1 MKRLMLLI
9 SAILTLS
16 GCSNSN
22 EQASINLSIEEYEA
36 KIEEAL
42 LMTNGYQDAKYT
54 SAREELDEFL
64 ISSRDKYEF
73 ELTSPY
79 EGLTLDEALD
89 YYNNLNGT
97 ELVNITK
104 KEMADNQDVLDSIE
118 QSRENAENGVQ
129 EANWRQ
135 PLIDSKEEG
144 FYEEDTSIGR
154 YVWLK
159 GIADTLVD
167 CGEVCSSNLISYADA
182 KKWVE
187 TGEYNVEWT
196 YIDGE
201 LVNPPMIENDSNSSD
216 DISTYKAL
224 ELTIDDATTS
234 YGYITVEG
242 SISNPT
248 NNAYSYVELKVKI
261 LDKNGKVIDTENTYA
276 VGSETLSPGDT
287 KKWDAMLKAD
297 DRADNVEVEIVDY
310 KIKY

>member
-22 EQASINLSIEEYEA
+22 ERASINLSIEEYEA

-64 ISSRDKYEF
+64 ISSRDKYDF

-97 ELVNITK
+97 ELVNITNQELPEIQ
-104 KEMADNQDVLDSIE
+104 KEVEAIE
-118 QSRENAENGVQ
+118 EEQERSRGES
-129 EANWRQ
+129 
-135 PLIDSKEEG
+135 LINHIISSEELLEEG
-144 FYEEDTSIGR
+144 NQFAVEGYAKNVIDLGEEGISKYLTYDEAKSLVESGDYYEWWQENKER
-154 YVWLK
+154 V
-159 GIADTLVD
+159 VD
-167 CGEVCSSNLISYADA
+167 PEKEAQWKSEIEV
-182 KKWVE
+182 
-187 TGEYNVEWT
+187 
-196 YIDGE
+196 
-201 LVNPPMIENDSNSSD
+201 SNSSSSNASV
-216 DISTYKAL
+216 STYKTL
-224 ELTIDDATTS
+224 ELTIDDASTS

-261 LDKNGKVIDTENTYA
+261 LDTNGKVIDTENTYA

-287 KKWDAMLKAD
+287 KKWDAMFKAD
-297 DRADNVEVEIVDY
+297 DRADNVEVEIVNY
-310 KIKY
+310 KIK

>member
-1 MKRLMLLI
+1 MLLI

-22 EQASINLSIEEYEA
+22 ERASINLSIGEYEA

-64 ISSRDKYEF
+64 ISSRDKYDF

-97 ELVNITK
+97 ELVNITNQELPEIQ
-104 KEMADNQDVLDSIE
+104 KEVEAIE
-118 QSRENAENGVQ
+118 EEQERSRRES
-129 EANWRQ
+129 
-135 PLIDSKEEG
+135 LINHIISSEELLEEG
-144 FYEEDTSIGR
+144 NQFAVEGYAKNVIDLGEEGISKYLTYDEAKSLVESGDYYEWWQENKER
-154 YVWLK
+154 V
-159 GIADTLVD
+159 VD
-167 CGEVCSSNLISYADA
+167 PEKEAQWKSEIEV
-182 KKWVE
+182 
-187 TGEYNVEWT
+187 
-196 YIDGE
+196 
-201 LVNPPMIENDSNSSD
+201 SNSSSSNASV
-216 DISTYKAL
+216 STYKTL
-224 ELTIDDATTS
+224 ELTIDDASTS

-261 LDKNGKVIDTENTYA
+261 LDTNGKVIDTENTYA

-287 KKWDAMLKAD
+287 KKWDAMFKAD
-297 DRADNVEVEIVDY
+297 DRADNVEVEIVNY
-310 KIKY
+310 KIK

>member
-1 MKRLMLLI
+1 MLLI

-22 EQASINLSIEEYEA
+22 ERASINLSIEEYEA

-64 ISSRDKYEF
+64 ISSRDKYDF

-97 ELVNITK
+97 ELVNITNQELPEIQ
-104 KEMADNQDVLDSIE
+104 KEVEAIE
-118 QSRENAENGVQ
+118 EEQERSRRES
-129 EANWRQ
+129 
-135 PLIDSKEEG
+135 LINHIISSEELLEEG
-144 FYEEDTSIGR
+144 NQFAVEGYAKNVIDLGEEGISKYLTYDEAKSLVESGDYYEWWQENKER
-154 YVWLK
+154 V
-159 GIADTLVD
+159 VD
-167 CGEVCSSNLISYADA
+167 PEKEAQWKSEIEV
-182 KKWVE
+182 
-187 TGEYNVEWT
+187 
-196 YIDGE
+196 
-201 LVNPPMIENDSNSSD
+201 SNSSSSNASV
-216 DISTYKAL
+216 STYKTL
-224 ELTIDDATTS
+224 ELTIDDASTS

-261 LDKNGKVIDTENTYA
+261 LDTNGKVIDTENTYA

-287 KKWDAMLKAD
+287 KKWDAMFKAD
-297 DRADNVEVEIVDY
+297 DRADNVEVEIVNY
-310 KIKY
+310 KIK

>member
-22 EQASINLSIEEYEA
+22 ERASINLSIEEYEA

-64 ISSRDKYEF
+64 ISSRDKYDF

-97 ELVNITK
+97 ELVNITNQELPEIQ
-104 KEMADNQDVLDSIE
+104 KEVEAIE
-118 QSRENAENGVQ
+118 EEQERSRRES
-129 EANWRQ
+129 
-135 PLIDSKEEG
+135 LINHIISSEELLEEG
-144 FYEEDTSIGR
+144 NQFAVEGYAKNVIDLGEEGISKYLTYDEAKSLVESGDYYEWWQENKER
-154 YVWLK
+154 V
-159 GIADTLVD
+159 VD
-167 CGEVCSSNLISYADA
+167 PEKEAQWKSEIEV
-182 KKWVE
+182 
-187 TGEYNVEWT
+187 
-196 YIDGE
+196 
-201 LVNPPMIENDSNSSD
+201 SNSSSSNASV
-216 DISTYKAL
+216 STYKTL
-224 ELTIDDATTS
+224 ELTIDDASTS
-234 YGYITVEG
+234 SGYITVEG

-261 LDKNGKVIDTENTYA
+261 LDTNGKVIDTENTYA

-287 KKWDAMLKAD
+287 KKWDAMFKAD
-297 DRADNVEVEIVDY
+297 DRADNVEVEIVNY
-310 KIKY
+310 KIK

>member
-22 EQASINLSIEEYEA
+22 ERASINLSIEEYEA

-64 ISSRDKYEF
+64 ISSRDKYDF

-97 ELVNITK
+97 ELVNITNQELPEIQ
-104 KEMADNQDVLDSIE
+104 KEVEAIE
-118 QSRENAENGVQ
+118 EEQERSRRES
-129 EANWRQ
+129 
-135 PLIDSKEEG
+135 LINHIISSEELLEEG
-144 FYEEDTSIGR
+144 NQFAVEGYAKNVIDLGEEGISKYLTYDEAKSLVESGDYYEWWQENKER
-154 YVWLK
+154 V
-159 GIADTLVD
+159 VD
-167 CGEVCSSNLISYADA
+167 PEKEAQWKSEIEV
-182 KKWVE
+182 
-187 TGEYNVEWT
+187 
-196 YIDGE
+196 
-201 LVNPPMIENDSNSSD
+201 SNSSSSNASV
-216 DISTYKAL
+216 STYKTL
-224 ELTIDDATTS
+224 ELTIDDASTS

-261 LDKNGKVIDTENTYA
+261 LDVNGNVIDTENTYA
-276 VGSETLSPGDT
+276 VGSESLSPGDT

-297 DRADNVEVEIVDY
+297 DRADNVEVEIVNY
-310 KIKY
+310 KIK

>member
-1 MKRLMLLI
+1 MLLI

-22 EQASINLSIEEYEA
+22 ERASINLSIEEYEA

-64 ISSRDKYEF
+64 ISSRDKYDF

-97 ELVNITK
+97 ELVNITNQELPEIQ
-104 KEMADNQDVLDSIE
+104 KEVEAIE
-118 QSRENAENGVQ
+118 EEQERSRRES
-129 EANWRQ
+129 
-135 PLIDSKEEG
+135 LINHIISSEELLEEG
-144 FYEEDTSIGR
+144 NQFAVEGYAKNVIDLGEEGISKYLTYDEAKSLVESGDYYEWWQENKER
-154 YVWLK
+154 V
-159 GIADTLVD
+159 VD
-167 CGEVCSSNLISYADA
+167 PEKEAQWKSEIEV
-182 KKWVE
+182 
-187 TGEYNVEWT
+187 
-196 YIDGE
+196 
-201 LVNPPMIENDSNSSD
+201 SNSSSSNASV
-216 DISTYKAL
+216 STYKTL
-224 ELTIDDATTS
+224 ELTIDDASTS
-234 YGYITVEG
+234 YGYITVGG

-261 LDKNGKVIDTENTYA
+261 LDTNGKVIDTENTYA

-287 KKWDAMLKAD
+287 KKWDAMFKAD
-297 DRADNVEVEIVDY
+297 DRADNVEVEIVNY
-310 KIKY
+310 KIK

>member
-1 MKRLMLLI
+1 MLLI

-22 EQASINLSIEEYEA
+22 ERASINLSIEEYEA

-64 ISSRDKYEF
+64 ISSRDKYDF

-97 ELVNITK
+97 ELVNITNQELPEIQK
-104 KEMADNQDVLDSIE
+104 KVEAIE
-118 QSRENAENGVQ
+118 EEQERSRRES
-129 EANWRQ
+129 
-135 PLIDSKEEG
+135 LINHIISSEELLEEG
-144 FYEEDTSIGR
+144 NQFAVEGYAKNVIDLGEEGISKYLTYDEAKSLVESGDYYEWWQENKER
-154 YVWLK
+154 V
-159 GIADTLVD
+159 VD
-167 CGEVCSSNLISYADA
+167 PEKEAQWKSEIEV
-182 KKWVE
+182 
-187 TGEYNVEWT
+187 
-196 YIDGE
+196 
-201 LVNPPMIENDSNSSD
+201 SNSSSSNASV
-216 DISTYKAL
+216 STYKTL
-224 ELTIDDATTS
+224 ELTIDDASTS

-261 LDKNGKVIDTENTYA
+261 LDTNGKVIDTENTYA

-287 KKWDAMLKAD
+287 KKWDAMFKAD
-297 DRADNVEVEIVDY
+297 DRADNVEVEIVNY
-310 KIKY
+310 KIK

>member
-1 MKRLMLLI
+1 MLLI

-22 EQASINLSIEEYEA
+22 ERASINLSIEEYEA

-64 ISSRDKYEF
+64 ISSRDKYDF

-97 ELVNITK
+97 ELVNITNQELPEIQ
-104 KEMADNQDVLDSIE
+104 KEVEAIE
-118 QSRENAENGVQ
+118 EEQERSRRES
-129 EANWRQ
+129 
-135 PLIDSKEEG
+135 LINHIISSEELLEEG
-144 FYEEDTSIGR
+144 NQFAVEGYAKNVIDLGEEGISKYLTYDEAKSLVESGDYYEWWQENKER
-154 YVWLK
+154 V
-159 GIADTLVD
+159 VD
-167 CGEVCSSNLISYADA
+167 PEKEAQWKSEIEV
-182 KKWVE
+182 
-187 TGEYNVEWT
+187 
-196 YIDGE
+196 
-201 LVNPPMIENDSNSSD
+201 SNSSSSNASV
-216 DISTYKAL
+216 STYKTL
-224 ELTIDDATTS
+224 ELTIDDASTS
-234 YGYITVEG
+234 SGYITVEG

-261 LDKNGKVIDTENTYA
+261 LDTNGKVIDTENTYA

-287 KKWDAMLKAD
+287 KKWDAMFKAD
-297 DRADNVEVEIVDY
+297 DRADNVEVEIVNY
-310 KIKY
+310 KIK

>member
-1 MKRLMLLI
+1 MLLI

-22 EQASINLSIEEYEA
+22 ERASINLSIEEYEA

-64 ISSRDKYEF
+64 ISSRDKYDF

-97 ELVNITK
+97 ELVNITNQELPEIQ
-104 KEMADNQDVLDSIE
+104 KEVEAIE
-118 QSRENAENGVQ
+118 EEQERSRRES
-129 EANWRQ
+129 
-135 PLIDSKEEG
+135 LINHIISSEELLEEG
-144 FYEEDTSIGR
+144 NQFAVEGYAKNVIDLGEEGISKYLTYDEAKSLVESGDYYEWWQENKER
-154 YVWLK
+154 V
-159 GIADTLVD
+159 VD
-167 CGEVCSSNLISYADA
+167 PEKEAQWKSEIEV
-182 KKWVE
+182 
-187 TGEYNVEWT
+187 
-196 YIDGE
+196 
-201 LVNPPMIENDSNSSD
+201 SNSSSSNASV
-216 DISTYKAL
+216 STYKTL
-224 ELTIDDATTS
+224 ELTIDDASTS

-261 LDKNGKVIDTENTYA
+261 LDVNGNVIDTENTYA
-276 VGSETLSPGDT
+276 VGSESLSPGDT

-297 DRADNVEVEIVDY
+297 DRADNVEVEIVNY
-310 KIKY
+310 KIK

>member
-1 MKRLMLLI
+1 MLLI

-22 EQASINLSIEEYEA
+22 ERASINLSIEEYEA

-64 ISSRDKYEF
+64 ISSRDKYDF

-97 ELVNITK
+97 ELVNITNQELPEIQ
-104 KEMADNQDVLDSIE
+104 KEVEAIE
-118 QSRENAENGVQ
+118 EEQERSRRES
-129 EANWRQ
+129 
-135 PLIDSKEEG
+135 LINHIISSEELLEEG
-144 FYEEDTSIGR
+144 NQFAVEGYAKNVIDLGEEGISKYLTYDEAKSLVESGDYYEWWQENKER
-154 YVWLK
+154 V
-159 GIADTLVD
+159 VD
-167 CGEVCSSNLISYADA
+167 PEKEAQWKSEIEV
-182 KKWVE
+182 
-187 TGEYNVEWT
+187 
-196 YIDGE
+196 
-201 LVNPPMIENDSNSSD
+201 SNSSSSNASV
-216 DISTYKAL
+216 STYKTL
-224 ELTIDDATTS
+224 ELTIDDASTS

-261 LDKNGKVIDTENTYA
+261 LDTNGKVIDTENTYA

-297 DRADNVEVEIVDY
+297 DRADNVEVEIINY
-310 KIKY
+310 KIK

>member
-16 GCSNSN
+16 GCSNSS
-22 EQASINLSIEEYEA
+22 EKASINLSIREYEA

-54 SAREELDEFL
+54 SARERLDEFL
-64 ISSRDKYEF
+64 ISSRDKYDF

-97 ELVNITK
+97 ELVNITNQELPEIQK
-104 KEMADNQDVLDSIE
+104 KVEAIE
-118 QSRENAENGVQ
+118 EEQERSRRES
-129 EANWRQ
+129 
-135 PLIDSKEEG
+135 LINHIISSEELLEEG
-144 FYEEDTSIGR
+144 NQFAVEGYAKNVIDLGEEGISKYLTYDEAKSLVESGDYYEWWQENKER
-154 YVWLK
+154 V
-159 GIADTLVD
+159 VD
-167 CGEVCSSNLISYADA
+167 PEKEAQWKSEIEV
-182 KKWVE
+182 
-187 TGEYNVEWT
+187 
-196 YIDGE
+196 
-201 LVNPPMIENDSNSSD
+201 SNSGSLNASV
-216 DISTYKAL
+216 STYKTL
-224 ELTIDDATTS
+224 ELTIDDASTS

-297 DRADNVEVEIVDY
+297 DRADNVEVEIINY
-310 KIKY
+310 KTK

>member
-16 GCSNSN
+16 GCSNSS
-22 EQASINLSIEEYEA
+22 EKASINLSIREYEA

-54 SAREELDEFL
+54 SARERLDEFL
-64 ISSRDKYEF
+64 ISSRDKYDF

-97 ELVNITK
+97 ELVNITNQELPEIQK
-104 KEMADNQDVLDSIE
+104 KVEAIE
-118 QSRENAENGVQ
+118 EEQERSRRES
-129 EANWRQ
+129 
-135 PLIDSKEEG
+135 LINHIISSEELLEEG
-144 FYEEDTSIGR
+144 NQFAVEGYAKNVIDLGEEGISKYLTYDEAKSLVESGDYYEWWQENKER
-154 YVWLK
+154 V
-159 GIADTLVD
+159 VD
-167 CGEVCSSNLISYADA
+167 PEKEAQWKSEIEV
-182 KKWVE
+182 
-187 TGEYNVEWT
+187 
-196 YIDGE
+196 
-201 LVNPPMIENDSNSSD
+201 SNSGSLNASV
-216 DISTYKAL
+216 STYKTL
-224 ELTIDDATTS
+224 ELTIDDASTS

-297 DRADNVEVEIVDY
+297 DRADNVEVEIINY
-310 KIKY
+310 RTK